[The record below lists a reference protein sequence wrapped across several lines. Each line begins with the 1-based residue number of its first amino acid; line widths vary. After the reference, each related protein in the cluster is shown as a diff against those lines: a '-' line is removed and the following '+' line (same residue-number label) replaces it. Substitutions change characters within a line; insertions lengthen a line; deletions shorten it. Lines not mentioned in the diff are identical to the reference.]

1 VAFTGAVRDQVGD
14 RFDEIAFG
22 DLADQSVK
30 NVARPIRAFASA
42 SAGRND
48 HARERGPYESDNE
61 SQETV
66 NRRAVGLR
74 WLDKRISKRQRC
86 TA

>member
-1 VAFTGAVRDQVGD
+1 MAFTGGVRDQVGD
-14 RFDEIAFG
+14 RLDEIAFG
-22 DLADQSVK
+22 DLGDQSVK
-30 NVARPIRAFASA
+30 NVARRSVLSCRLQPDATTAP
-42 SAGRND
+42 
-48 HARERGPYESDNE
+48 ERGPYESDND
-61 SQETV
+61 SRETV